1 VNFAF
6 TEFSEVRQCF
16 IADPSP
22 TVNKAAMSSENA
34 EGGCAHEAN
43 IRFGAVHIG
52 ATRLVCGALPELHM
66 ALQRWRNRLP

>member
-1 VNFAF
+1 
-6 TEFSEVRQCF
+6 
-16 IADPSP
+16 
-22 TVNKAAMSSENA
+22 MSSENA